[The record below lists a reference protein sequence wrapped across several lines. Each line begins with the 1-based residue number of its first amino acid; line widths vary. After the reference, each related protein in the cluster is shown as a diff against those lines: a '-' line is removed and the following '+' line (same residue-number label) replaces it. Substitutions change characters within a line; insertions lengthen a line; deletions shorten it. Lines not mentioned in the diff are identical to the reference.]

1 MRNLLQPLVDLLTF
15 EPGLKLLAL
24 CLAVLVQLAV
34 ERESGDA
41 ERILFGQPV
50 VVRGCPAGARCS
62 VEPNEVNVR
71 VQGSARLLRTLAAEP
86 PDNLVIADLEP
97 VLGNRDGFVHYTTGP
112 LPGVTL
118 TVIPTVAKFHVVYDA
133 PPAKAEPAK
142 PGPAP

>member
-1 MRNLLQPLVDLLTF
+1 MRNLLQPFLDLF
-15 EPGLKLLAL
+15 AVEPGLKLLAL

-41 ERILFGQPV
+41 ERMLFGQPV
-50 VVRGCPAGARCS
+50 VVRGCPAGAHCR
-62 VEPNEVNVR
+62 VEPTEVNVR
-71 VQGSARLLRTLAAEP
+71 AQGRTRLLRTLAADP

-97 VLGNRDGFVHYTTGP
+97 VLSNRDGFVHFTTGP

-118 TVIPTVAKFHVVYDA
+118 TVIPTVAKFTVVYDA

-142 PGPAP
+142 AAPAP